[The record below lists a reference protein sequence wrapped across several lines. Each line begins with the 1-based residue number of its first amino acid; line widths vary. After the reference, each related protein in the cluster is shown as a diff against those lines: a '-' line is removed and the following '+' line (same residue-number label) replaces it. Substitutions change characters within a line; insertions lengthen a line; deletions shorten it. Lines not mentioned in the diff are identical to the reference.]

1 MHYKQFF
8 IHPLNGNIRIYRLK
22 IYLKG
27 PKYSSPISITPLSG
41 NVIAIISNPTAG
53 AILT

>member
-8 IHPLNGNIRIYRLK
+8 VHPLNENIRIHRLK
-22 IYLKG
+22 THLEG
-27 PKYSSPISITPLSG
+27 PKYSSPISTTPLSG
-41 NVIAIISNPTAG
+41 NVIAMMSNLTAG

>member
-8 IHPLNGNIRIYRLK
+8 AHPLNGNIGIYGLK
-22 IYLKG
+22 MHLEG
-27 PKYSSPISITPLSG
+27 PKYSSPISTTPSSG
-41 NVIAIISNPTAG
+41 NVITMMSNPTAG

>member
-8 IHPLNGNIRIYRLK
+8 AYPLNRNIGTYRLK
-22 IYLKG
+22 IHLKR
-27 PKYSSPISITPLSG
+27 PKCSSPISTTPSSG
-41 NVIAIISNPTAG
+41 NVIAIISNPMAD